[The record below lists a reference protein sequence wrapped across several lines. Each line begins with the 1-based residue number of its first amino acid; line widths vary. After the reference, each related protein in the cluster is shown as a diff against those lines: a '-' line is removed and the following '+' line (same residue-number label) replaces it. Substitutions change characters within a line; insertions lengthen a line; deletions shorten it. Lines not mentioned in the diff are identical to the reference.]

1 MKWQNLWILV
11 GIPCSGKST
20 WVKNNLEKFDN
31 SVIISRDNIRFH
43 LTPEDQPYF
52 INEKKVFQM
61 YIDNINLALRQ
72 YENIFC
78 EATHINWSN
87 RRKLLEALD
96 LKDQVRVNVLIA
108 TTPLE
113 ECLRRNAQRSGRA
126 CVPETAI
133 RRIHRSYTDPVED
146 PYDYNLI
153 ALIEDDEIKRVF

>member
-1 MKWQNLWILV
+1 MKQQNLWILV
-11 GIPCSGKST
+11 GIPGSGKST

-61 YIDNINLALRQ
+61 YVNNINLALRQ

-78 EATHINWSN
+78 DATHINWSS

-153 ALIEDDEIKRVF
+153 AIIEDNEIKRVF